1 MSTAPRVKTSRDA
14 ERNAAERAAFREVDF
29 QPPVL
34 IAAQV
39 ARLIERLR
47 HARAALAARPRAEV
61 VAVLDRVVAAWL
73 DRPERLRFA
82 AERVARS
89 TGYAPAMVHT
99 SLARTLAAW
108 RGGPLRAL
116 LDGLVGSHDAG
127 SRADGVGEATPEER
141 SVATP
146 PELVVALLPG
156 NTPGLAIAP
165 TFTALGLGSAIVVKS
180 AHGEPSFAP
189 LLAASISEVDVEI
202 GAACSVL
209 SWSGGTAAIEEP
221 LFAAADRVVVYG
233 RTSTI
238 EAVRRRAGERVIAFG
253 PRVSVAVVAGPG
265 EGFPGD
271 QARALA
277 REIAFLDQRGCLSPQ
292 ALLVD
297 RRVDLHAL
305 GAALATELAAVELE
319 WPRRRLSFEAATA
332 FRRAVDTVE
341 ARVVAGKSLALH
353 GGGQEPW
360 AVVVESESE
369 LLPTPLDRF
378 VRLQPFDGVEGLV
391 SVLRPLAGVLECV
404 GIDAPPDLARSLAH
418 AARRAGASRVC
429 PVGAMQDPPADWH
442 SGGRPPVLAYLTW
455 SAADEGG
462 EQPARPAPGEAE
474 GTPLAQNAHPI
485 GPSPRETEPRPVA
498 DAAHAVDTAGVATHL
513 ASAAQRAAELRE
525 RFLRHLAQTS
535 DAPRAIVVD
544 RASGS
549 RIWDL
554 EGREYLDLLAGIGVA
569 SIGHAHPDVARA
581 VAEQAQRYTHV
592 MVYGED
598 VCAPQV
604 ELAERLAALLPDS
617 LSSVYLTNSGTEA
630 IEGALKLTRKSTGRS
645 RVIAFDGAFHGDTTG
660 ALALGGNAVYRKPF
674 RPLLADVTH
683 LRWNHPQSFHQI
695 DDKVAAV
702 FIEPI
707 QAEGG
712 VRIPP
717 PEFLPALAERCRK
730 VGALLVF
737 DEVVTGLG
745 RTGRWF
751 AFEHWPDAIPD
762 VLVLAKSLGGG
773 LPLGAFVASRER
785 MRSLATDPP
794 LGHVTTFGGNPVAC
808 AAALAAL
815 DVLEREGLVE
825 RARRVGSV
833 LAERL
838 AELVGTGE
846 LAQVRGIGLLIGLE
860 FQTTAAAS
868 RFVDRCRE
876 GGVLVGWTLHRDRV
890 IRLAPP
896 LVIARPEIERA
907 LEVMRRALEG

>member
-1 MSTAPRVKTSRDA
+1 MSAAPRVKTRDA
-14 ERNAAERAAFREVDF
+14 GERSAGESAGFREVDF

-47 HARAALAARPRAEV
+47 QARAALAARPRAEV

-108 RGGPLRAL
+108 RGAALRAL
-116 LDGLVGSHDAG
+116 LEGAVGSHDAD
-127 SRADGVGEATPEER
+127 SDAAGVGEATSDRR
-141 SVATP
+141 SVVTP

-165 TFTALGLGSAIVVKS
+165 VFTALGLGSAIVVKS

-189 LLAASISEVDVEI
+189 LLAASISELDAEI

-221 LFAAADRVVVYG
+221 LFAAAERVVVYG

-265 EGFPGD
+265 EGFPGA

-277 REIAFLDQRGCLSPQ
+277 REISFLDQRGCLSPQ
-292 ALLVD
+292 AVLVD
-297 RRVDLHAL
+297 RRVDQEAL
-305 GAALATELAAVELE
+305 GAAIATELAAVELE

-332 FRRAVDTVE
+332 FRRAVDTAE
-341 ARVVAGKSLALH
+341 ARVVAGKSVALH

-360 AVVVESESE
+360 AVVVESETE

-378 VRLQPFDGVEGLV
+378 VRLQPFDSVEGLV
-391 SVLRPLAGVLECV
+391 GVLRPLAGVLECV
-404 GIDAPPDLARSLAH
+404 GIDAPPDLARSLAR

-429 PVGAMQDPPADWH
+429 PVGVMQDPPADWH

-455 SAADEGG
+455 SAPDEGG
-462 EQPARPAPGEAE
+462 DEQPASLAPGKAD
-474 GTPLAQNAHPI
+474 GAVLAQGATPI
-485 GPSPRETEPRPVA
+485 EPSPRETEPRRAA
-498 DAAHAVDTAGVATHL
+498 DAAHAAGVATHL
-513 ASAAQRAAELRE
+513 AGAAQRAAQLRE

-544 RASGS
+544 RASGA

-604 ELAERLAALLPDS
+604 ELAERLAGLLPDS
-617 LSSVYLTNSGTEA
+617 LSSVYLTNSGAEA

-751 AFEHWPDAIPD
+751 AFEHWPGAIPD

-785 MRSLATDPP
+785 MRSLATEPP

-825 RARRVGSV
+825 RARRVGAV

-838 AELVGTGE
+838 AELVGLGE

-868 RFVDRCRE
+868 HFVDRCRD

-896 LVIARPEIERA
+896 LVIAPPEIERA
-907 LEVMRRALEG
+907 LEVMRHALEG